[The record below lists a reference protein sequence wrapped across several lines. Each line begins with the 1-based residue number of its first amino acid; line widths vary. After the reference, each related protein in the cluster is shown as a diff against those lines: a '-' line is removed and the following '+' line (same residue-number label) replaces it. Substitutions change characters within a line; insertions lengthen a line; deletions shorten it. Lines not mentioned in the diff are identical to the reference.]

1 MVKLFN
7 IVIKEDEISC
17 YYEPEASNM
26 IGHVAVDTKSFEI
39 KSVRFSDHE
48 LGKKMYVSHVR
59 SELEKILTS
68 NSQIP
73 KEITTVWY

>member
-48 LGKKMYVSHVR
+48 LGKKM
-59 SELEKILTS
+59 
-68 NSQIP
+68 
-73 KEITTVWY
+73 